1 MPGLSDVDTLAFAIL
16 PSAQS
21 NAHAPAAAAIARWRS
36 RSRARDDALRRR
48 YNMTAGLELKLM
60 AFHED
65 EPIGRWLRGLG
76 DVGGAIEAGAIEAGA
91 VEAGAVEGGA
101 VEGGATEG
109 GAMKGGAVEWRK
121 ELTPSDLNRLDAF
134 RVSTQGLNPTRPT
147 PQYPPLPPPYFT
159 PPPSTPHHP
168 PPPFRPALHQVYTS
182 TVPTCSSASPD
193 AVRGHCSPRRRC
205 RRSSNGQSSR
215 WRRRWVRAA
224 REASR
229 RAIRGAPRSLSPS
242 HPCPP
247 LSPAL
252 THLHPHTPLH
262 PHPTLHP
269 PPSPYRHPPPS
280 PHPPQGT
287 PATRSDAEDAL
298 LLGRWALK
306 RALRCGMEVTS
317 HSPAFLTCSSP
328 PTPPHPSPL
337 LSLCISTFSF

>member
-147 PQYPPLPPPYFT
+147 PQYPPHPT
-159 PPPSTPHHP
+159 PTSLHP
-168 PPPFRPALHQVYTS
+168 PPHPITPHPPSAPLYTRSTPLRCRPAAAPPQMPSEATAHHDDAAGGA
-182 TVPTCSSASPD
+182 PTGRARGGGD
-193 AVRGHCSPRRRC
+193 AGCGRRGKHRGERFGERRGHCSPPTP
-205 RRSSNGQSSR
+205 
-215 WRRRWVRAA
+215 
-224 REASR
+224 
-229 RAIRGAPRSLSPS
+229 APHS
-242 HPCPP
+242 HPHSPTSTHTHPSTPTPP
-247 LSPAL
+247 S
-252 THLHPHTPLH
+252 TP
-262 PHPTLHP
+262 PPPPTAIHP
-269 PPSPYRHPPPS
+269 PP
-280 PHPPQGT
+280 
-287 PATRSDAEDAL
+287 
-298 LLGRWALK
+298 
-306 RALRCGMEVTS
+306 
-317 HSPAFLTCSSP
+317 
-328 PTPPHPSPL
+328 PTPLRGRRRLGATPRTHCCSVGGHSSERFAVGWRSPL
-337 LSLCISTFSF
+337 TAPLS